1 MSSTYD
7 RIILAFKEW
16 LGLIGYSPSTVQHMP
31 RRVQEF
37 FTFLETQQVSSLQQV
52 EHRHIQG
59 FYQLQKD
66 RASHNS
72 GKPLSNSTVN
82 GYLRNL
88 RLLAQYLQETGQ
100 GFLDVDIP
108 NEPKATPEKEILTP
122 TEIMQLYN
130 APSENTTGLRDRAL
144 LSVYYGCGLRSNE
157 GVQLNISD
165 ILLEKGLL
173 YVRKGKGYKERYV
186 PFVQSQYQDFKNYL
200 NYCRPLLIQKASPS
214 GGGLEGADAFLLN
227 SHGRR
232 ITYLNALTILK
243 TLQQRTGNEALQN
256 KPVGLHTLR
265 HSIATHLLQRKMPLE
280 DISQF
285 LGHKSIYS
293 TEVYTHIVHQHGN
306 F

>member
-1 MSSTYD
+1 MNSNYERLT
-7 RIILAFKEW
+7 LAFKEW
-16 LGLIGYSPSTVQHMP
+16 LGLIGYSPSTVQSMP
-31 RRVQEF
+31 KRVQEF
-37 FTFLETQQVSSLQQV
+37 FTYLETAEVKTLQEV
-52 EHRHIQG
+52 EPKHVYG

-100 GFLDVDIP
+100 GALEVDIP
-108 NEPKATPEKEILTP
+108 NEPKDTPEKEILTP
-122 TEIMQLYN
+122 VEIMQLYN
-130 APSENTTGLRDRAL
+130 AIDENTTGLRDRAL

-157 GVQLNISD
+157 GVQLNVSD

-186 PFVQSQYQDFKNYL
+186 PFVGSQYLDFKNYL
-200 NYCRPLLIQKASPS
+200 NYCRPSLAKDNAAQ
-214 GGGLEGADAFLLN
+214 EAFLLN

-306 F
+306 I

>member
-7 RIILAFKEW
+7 RIALAFKEW
-16 LGLIGYSPSTVQHMP
+16 LGLIGYSPSTVVSMP
-31 RRVQEF
+31 RRVREF
-37 FTFLETQQVSSLQQV
+37 FAYLEAAEVLNLQQV

-59 FYQLQKD
+59 FYEFQKCRD
-66 RASHNS
+66 SHSS
-72 GKPLSNSTVN
+72 GKPLTNSTIN
-82 GYLRNL
+82 GYLRNM
-88 RLLAQYLQETGQ
+88 RLLSQYLLETGQ
-100 GFLDVDIP
+100 GFFEVDIP
-108 NEPKATPEKEILTP
+108 NEPKDTPEKEILTP
-122 TEIMQLYN
+122 AEIMQLYN
-130 APSENTTGLRDRAL
+130 AIDENITGLRDRAL

-200 NYCRPLLIQKASPS
+200 NYCRPLLVKENAAQ
-214 GGGLEGADAFLLN
+214 DAFMLN

-232 ITYLNALTILK
+232 ITYQNALTTLK

-256 KPVGLHTLR
+256 KQVGLHTLR

>member
-7 RIILAFKEW
+7 RITLAFKEW

-37 FTFLETQQVSSLQQV
+37 FTFLETAEIKTLQEIEPQ
-52 EHRHIQG
+52 HIQA

-100 GFLDVDIP
+100 GFIEVDIP
-108 NEPKATPEKEILTP
+108 NEPKATPEKEILSP
-122 TEIMQLYN
+122 VEIMQLYN
-130 APSENTTGLRDRAL
+130 AADENVTGLRDRAL

-157 GVQLNISD
+157 GIQLNVSD

-173 YVRKGKGYKERYV
+173 YVQKGKGNKERYV

-200 NYCRPLLIQKASPS
+200 DYCRPLLVKGDKTQ
-214 GGGLEGADAFLLN
+214 EAFILN
-227 SHGRR
+227 GQGRR
-232 ITYLNALTILK
+232 ITYQNALTTLK
-243 TLQQRTGNEALQN
+243 TLQQRTGNEQVQN
-256 KPVGLHTLR
+256 RQIGLHTLR

-280 DISQF
+280 DISRF

-293 TEVYTHIVHQHGN
+293 TEVYTHILTNHERPGL
-306 F
+306 